1 VALKTY
7 DVRSRLQT
15 ESSPRLSTFVSGMGR
30 QHLPSICGPT
40 GANYAGAG
48 YAYDGLS
55 RKITVTEA
63 DTSVTSYKDQ
73 GDSTSHTYQTLEI
86 DPVQVNQL
94 NYADAA
100 GRLKEVDENC
110 TSCFSG
116 TYGIAGQATY
126 HTTYGYDVLDDL
138 MTVTQASESRSFTYD
153 SLKRLVQAVNP
164 ESGTVKYSYD
174 ASNNLSTR
182 KDADGSVLTFTAYDG
197 MNRVTGKSYT
207 LGSTSACNCAG
218 VQPTPTV
225 AYAYINV
232 ASQEPRNCPNLLTA
246 RRPARPRI
254 RYPTGTT
261 MRWSL
266 SRSPS
271 PPDACNPRNTTPEA
285 A

>member
-15 ESSPRLSTFVSGMGR
+15 ESSPRLSTFVFGVGR
-30 QHLPSICGPT
+30 QHLPSICGAT

-48 YAYDGLS
+48 YASDGLS

-86 DPVQVNQL
+86 DTVQVNRL

-100 GRLKEVDENC
+100 GRLKEVDKNC

-138 MTVTQASESRSFTYD
+138 MTVTQAEPGERHGQ
-153 SLKRLVQAVNP
+153 VQ
-164 ESGTVKYSYD
+164 
-174 ASNNLSTR
+174 L
-182 KDADGSVLTFTAYDG
+182 
-197 MNRVTGKSYT
+197 
-207 LGSTSACNCAG
+207 
-218 VQPTPTV
+218 
-225 AYAYINV
+225 
-232 ASQEPRNCPNLLTA
+232 
-246 RRPARPRI
+246 RRQQQSIHA
-254 RYPTGTT
+254 
-261 MRWSL
+261 
-266 SRSPS
+266 
-271 PPDACNPRNTTPEA
+271 
-285 A
+285 